1 MRVLAMA
8 AAIIVLTGCAREAAT
23 AAQSPA
29 PASPEPAPLT
39 EFYSVGNARDGDD
52 IEFSVRMQGFDTPE
66 RGKMC
71 GEVNV
76 WREARDALDAI
87 INERRDGRIIRN
99 RRIDCVVMGHDRQD
113 ERLTAQC
120 SVDGRDIGEQ
130 MVSQGWARDWTY
142 FSGGRYADAEDEARR
157 LRRGVWGLDCG
168 DADVWSGR
176 DYTRP

>member
-1 MRVLAMA
+1 MRGLVIA
-8 AAIIVLTGCAREAAT
+8 AAMIVLTGCAREAAT
-23 AAQSPA
+23 AAQTPA
-29 PASPEPAPLT
+29 PTPPEAAPLT

-52 IEFSVRMQGFDTPE
+52 IEFSVRMQGYDTPE
-66 RGKMC
+66 RGKTC
-71 GEVNV
+71 GQVNV

-87 INERRDGRIIRN
+87 INERRDGQIVRN
-99 RRIDCVVMGHDRQD
+99 RRIDCVILGHDQQD

-142 FSGGRYADAEDEARR
+142 FSGGRYAEAERDAQEH
-157 LRRGVWGLDCG
+157 RRGVWGLDCPS
-168 DADVWSGR
+168 DVWSNR

>member
-1 MRVLAMA
+1 MRRLAIMA
-8 AAIIVLTGCAREAAT
+8 AMTVLTGCAQEAAT
-23 AAQSPA
+23 AVQS
-29 PASPEPAPLT
+29 ASTTPPEPAPLT

-66 RGKMC
+66 RGKTC

-76 WREARDALDAI
+76 WRGARDALDTI
-87 INERRDGRIIRN
+87 INERRDGEIVRH
-99 RRIDCVVMGHDRQD
+99 RRIDCVVMGHDQQD

-120 SVDGRDIGEQ
+120 SVDGLDIGEQ

-142 FSGGRYADAEDEARR
+142 FSGGRYANAERVAREN
-157 LRRGVWGLDCG
+157 RRGVWGFDCP
-168 DADVWSGR
+168 DDVWSNR